1 MGGGEVEARPSFY
14 SAGIGILET
23 ICLAAGIGI
32 SLGMVAG
39 TTGVEGSARGRMT
52 VLAAVIGLVFGYLA
66 ASLFDGTPLPALFSS
81 AIFAGFA
88 CAVMN
93 AVIAGARRRGGTAAL
108 TLIVVLIA
116 IVIALITILLPP
128 FAVIP
133 AGALLWLAISRNRR
147 SDRKHAGL
155 RILR

>member
-1 MGGGEVEARPSFY
+1 VVGRPSFY
-14 SAGIGILET
+14 SAGISVFET

-32 SLGMVAG
+32 SIGMVAG

-66 ASLFDGTPLPALFSS
+66 ASLFDGSTLPSLFSCALFS
-81 AIFAGFA
+81 GLA
-88 CAVMN
+88 CAVMSG
-93 AVIAGARRRGGTAAL
+93 VIAGARRRGGTAAL
-108 TLIVVLIA
+108 TF
-116 IVIALITILLPP
+116 IVILLAFLITLVTIFFPP

-133 AGALLWLAISRNRR
+133 AAALVWLALSRNRR

-155 RILR
+155 RVLR